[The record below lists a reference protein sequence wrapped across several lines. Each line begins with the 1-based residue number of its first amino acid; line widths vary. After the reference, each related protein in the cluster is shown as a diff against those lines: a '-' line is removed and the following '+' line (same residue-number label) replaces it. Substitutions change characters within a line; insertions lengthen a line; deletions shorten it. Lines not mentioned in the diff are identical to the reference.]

1 MCVWAW
7 VSRRRVGTNVQRRH
21 KDDPKE
27 DAAKPAKSQT
37 PKQKWAAYLAAH
49 TPPEPALLGA
59 EPDDAINQ
67 SDCKAKFDLV
77 PADLVVLS
85 YFGKPNPK
93 YKNTTKLFKVADVEE
108 LAERKKAVLKG
119 EEEEKGGEVDE
130 E

>member
-85 YFGKPNPK
+85 YFGK
-93 YKNTTKLFKVADVEE
+93 LFKVADVEE